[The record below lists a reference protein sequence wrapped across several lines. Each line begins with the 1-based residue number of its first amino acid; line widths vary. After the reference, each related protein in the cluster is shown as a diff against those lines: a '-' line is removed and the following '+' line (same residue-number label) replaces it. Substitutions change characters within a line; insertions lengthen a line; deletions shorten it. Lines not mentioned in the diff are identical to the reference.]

1 MQIEQQEI
9 IIRLMHVNLK
19 GRLDANSVLALKDL
33 WRTYDEHGQHN
44 ILLDLHQVDFIDSIG
59 ISTLVNGL
67 KQCRAKGGDLRLIG
81 LQPSARAVFELMML
95 DRVFEIFETREEALK
110 GF

>member
-9 IIRLMHVNLK
+9 IIRIMQVRLR
-19 GRLDANSVLALKDL
+19 GRLDAQSATGLKEL
-33 WRTYDEHGQHN
+33 WRNYDEQGQHN
-44 ILLDLHQVDFIDSIG
+44 ILLDLHQVEFIDSIG
-59 ISTLVNGL
+59 ISTLVSGL
-67 KQCRAKGGDLRLIG
+67 KQFRARGGDLRLIG

-95 DRVFEIFETREEALK
+95 DRVFEIFETPEEALK